1 MGRTRFV
8 PNRRGIAS
16 FLRSP
21 ETRALIERKVR
32 AIEADA
38 SATARAEGW
47 RGEFRVDVGTGGQ
60 RVRGAVIGDYSTP
73 YPEVSRRAL
82 LRALDAARAVE

>member
-1 MGRTRFV
+1 MVQRFV
-8 PNRRGIAS
+8 PNRRNIVG
-16 FLRSP
+16 FLRTP
-21 ETRALIERKVR
+21 ETRALIERKTR
-32 AIEADA
+32 AIEASA

-47 RGEFRVDVGTGGQ
+47 RGEFRTDVETGT

-82 LRALDAARAVE
+82 LRALDAARGVD